1 MKSKITFFMILLLAI
16 SKISAGSFN
25 ISTENNQTASNPVK
39 VEENAAAIIKSA
51 ASDSGNSAL
60 SQTGGK
66 TGTYKYKS
74 GGAVNEISIQK
85 LEGNKLR
92 VKIYA
97 SHEYRINGN
106 MNVNVGEAE
115 GVVALNGDTAILVPE
130 DKEDCKIM
138 MKFSGNKL
146 IVKQESKSN
155 CGFGMNAYAGGT
167 YTKVSGKSDFKD
179 SDEDSTSARN
189 STASE
194 RNSKPE
200 RIRFAPGKSST
211 VISGKIIGSEQIVYL
226 VGARAGQTIKVE
238 ITEGARAD
246 GGENNDAV
254 FHIEAPD
261 GSYPMGMSGELA
273 ELETGWSGKLKKTGD
288 YKIIVGTIESEKIN
302 FKMSVSIR

>member
-1 MKSKITFFMILLLAI
+1 MLQKTTILIILTLLISDVSAYSFKPVAEKTVSESK
-16 SKISAGSFN
+16 
-25 ISTENNQTASNPVK
+25 STENGKK
-39 VEENAAAIIKSA
+39 VNSTESGAIIENTTENAQS
-51 ASDSGNSAL
+51 SGL
-60 SQTGGK
+60 
-66 TGTYKYKS
+66 TGTYRYKS
-74 GGAVNEISIQK
+74 GTYNNTISVQQQ
-85 LEGNKLR
+85 GNKRLR
-92 VKIYA
+92 VALYA
-97 SHEYRINGN
+97 SYEYKVNGEWN
-106 MNVNVGEAE
+106 ANVGEAE

-146 IVKQESKSN
+146 IARQESKSN

-179 SDEDSTSARN
+179 SDEDLTSARN

-200 RIRFAPGKSST
+200 RIRFARGKSST

-226 VGARAGQTIKVE
+226 VRARAGQTIKVE

-288 YKIIVGTIESEKIN
+288 YKIIVGTIESEKVN